1 MYLRVAP
8 NTKSLKN
15 VVTFVSEFLRKVTQK
30 SALGDVQVLRNILP
44 WPSQGGERC
53 LGGLY
58 GQTLGPG
65 AGLCQGGGRRLPSY
79 PFSWETYLL
88 TYRLVKKL

>member
-30 SALGDVQVLRNILP
+30 SALGDVQVL
-44 WPSQGGERC
+44 
-53 LGGLY
+53 
-58 GQTLGPG
+58 
-65 AGLCQGGGRRLPSY
+65 
-79 PFSWETYLL
+79 
-88 TYRLVKKL
+88 